1 MSLQQLILNKN
12 SSSES
17 SYLLDIKENPII
29 HFSIEGPKDF
39 EFKLYYNGSFNTIMK
54 IPNNEFLELSSKI
67 INIEKVE
74 FFISNLKDFEK
85 VVFNYETIE
94 KSNSS
99 LNQASKDQV
108 VQYIQGPPG
117 KDYVLTAADKEEIAN
132 LISNEQIFVKFQDYI
147 DELLDQPRDQAK
159 LIDQVNGKVYTLFFN
174 NGTLTAQEVL

>member
-1 MSLQQLILNKN
+1 MSLQQLILNKT

-17 SYLLDIKENPII
+17 SYILDVLENPII

-39 EFKLYYNGSFNTIMK
+39 EFKLYYNGSFNTVMK

-108 VQYIQGPPG
+108 VQYIQGSPG
-117 KDYVLTAADKEEIAN
+117 KDYVLTAEDKKEIAD
-132 LISNEQIFVKFQDYI
+132 LISNEEIYVKLQVYVN
-147 DELLDQPRDQAK
+147 ELLDQPRDQAK
-159 LIDQVNGKVYTLFFN
+159 LIDKESGKVYALFCN
-174 NGTLTAQEVL
+174 NGILTAQEVL